1 MKILIIY
8 LFLLFPLGALA
19 NAIGIVGKPD
29 SHAPIGVMGDHL
41 HKKNDLMFSY
51 RYMRMEMSGLAD
63 ASHDISRDNAVSS
76 TGSYKFMNA
85 PIKMHTN
92 MQMFGAM
99 YGINNNLTGMIMIP
113 YLNKK
118 MQVRQRAGDL
128 KRFTVASRGFGDVK
142 LTGLVSLNKTLNSS
156 WLLNFGLSLPTGEI
170 NVKDIMVMMNGTHS
184 HSTLG
189 YGMQLG
195 SGTYDPILK
204 ILYNKKWDK
213 FSLGWQASGVWRF
226 YQNKYDYHLGDEYE
240 GTFFSAFVIND
251 LISLSGRIK
260 GSWKRK
266 ISGAHAHHTNM
277 LMSPAFSKDQ
287 GHRKINLLG
296 GVNFIIPK
304 GSLKG
309 HRLAIEYSNPIYQY
323 YDGLQMKS
331 DWNVTLGWQ
340 YAFNFK
346 DLF

>member
-1 MKILIIY
+1 
-8 LFLLFPLGALA
+8 
-19 NAIGIVGKPD
+19 
-29 SHAPIGVMGDHL
+29 
-41 HKKNDLMFSY
+41 
-51 RYMRMEMSGLAD
+51 
-63 ASHDISRDNAVSS
+63 
-76 TGSYKFMNA
+76 
-85 PIKMHTN
+85 
-92 MQMFGAM
+92 
-99 YGINNNLTGMIMIP
+99 
-113 YLNKK
+113 
-118 MQVRQRAGDL
+118 
-128 KRFTVASRGFGDVK
+128 
-142 LTGLVSLNKTLNSS
+142 
-156 WLLNFGLSLPTGEI
+156 
-170 NVKDIMVMMNGTHS
+170 
-184 HSTLG
+184 
-189 YGMQLG
+189 MQLG